1 MQIDPDGLAAA
12 GNAMRSAADDFASR
26 VTAFQARLASIG
38 PAFGDDDTGSLLGVA
53 HEEASGFVFEVLT
66 EALEEVG
73 LAGDD
78 LAAMARSHEENEADT
93 GDLFHSIL
101 GRLGG

>member
-12 GNAMRSAADDFASR
+12 GATMRSAADDFAGR

-38 PAFGDDDTGSLLGVA
+38 PAFGEDDTGSLLGMA
-53 HEEASGFVFEVLT
+53 YEEASGFVFEVLV
-66 EALEEVG
+66 EAVEEIG
-73 LAGDD
+73 FAGDD
-78 LAAMARSHEENEADT
+78 LTAMARSHQANEADT
-93 GDLFHSIL
+93 SDLFHSIL